1 MVKPRHEIKVFIT
14 LSDYISIK
22 NRLKNLATLDKNA
35 GDSGIYHIR
44 SLYFD
49 NFNDKALMEKIS
61 GFNNREKFRIRFYNH
76 NHSFIRLEKKSKLN
90 GLCYKSSA
98 PLTKEECQK
107 ILNGDINFLKDS
119 NKDVLK
125 EFYCKLKYQCL
136 KPKTIVDYTREAY
149 IFNAGNVRITVD
161 RNIKSGLYSTNIFD
175 PNLPTLGLVNDNPII
190 LEIKYDNFLPDI
202 IRDLV
207 QTNTRRQTAV
217 SKYAACRLF
226 TV

>member
-22 NRLKNLATLDKNA
+22 NRLKNFATLDKNA

-76 NHSFIRLEKKSKLN
+76 NLSFIRLEKKSKLN

>member
-1 MVKPRHEIKVFIT
+1 MVKPRHEVKVFIT

-22 NRLKNLATLDKNA
+22 NRLKNFATLDKNA
-35 GDSGIYHIR
+35 GDNGIYHIR

-76 NHSFIRLEKKSKLN
+76 NHSFIRLEKKSKSN

-98 PLTKEECQK
+98 LLTKEECEK
-107 ILNGDINFLKDS
+107 ILNGDIEFLKNS
-119 NKDVLK
+119 NKDVLN

-149 IFNAGNVRITVD
+149 IFNTGNIRITVD

>member
-1 MVKPRHEIKVFIT
+1 MVKPRHEIKVFINY
-14 LSDYISIK
+14 SDYISIR
-22 NRLKNLATLDKNA
+22 NRIKTFAKLDRNA
-35 GDSGIYHIR
+35 SENGIYYIR

-49 NFNDKALMEKIS
+49 NFNDKALMEKIN
-61 GFNNREKFRIRFYNH
+61 GYNNREKFRIRFYNH
-76 NHSFIRLEKKSKLN
+76 NHSFIRLEKKSKSN

-98 PLTKEECQK
+98 PLTKNECEK
-107 ILNGDINFLKDS
+107 ILNGDIEFLKDS

-149 IFNAGNVRITVD
+149 IYDAGNVRITID
-161 RNIKSGLYSTNIFD
+161 SNIKSGLYSTNIFD
-175 PNLPTLGLVNDNPII
+175 STLPTLGLVNDNPII

-202 IRDLV
+202 IRDLI
-207 QTNTRRQTAV
+207 QTNTRNQTAV

>member
-1 MVKPRHEIKVFIT
+1 MVKPRHEIKVFLT

-22 NRLKNLATLDKNA
+22 NRLKNFAKLDKNA

-76 NHSFIRLEKKSKLN
+76 NHSFIRLEKKSKSN

-98 PLTKEECQK
+98 PLTKEECEK
-107 ILNGDINFLKDS
+107 ILNGDIEFLKDS
-119 NKDVLK
+119 SKDVLK

-149 IFNAGNVRITVD
+149 IFNTGNVRITFD
-161 RNIKSGLYSTNIFD
+161 TNIKSGLYSTNIFN
-175 PNLPTLGLVNDNPII
+175 PELPTLGLVNENPII
-190 LEIKYDNFLPDI
+190 LEVKYDNFLPDI

-207 QTNTRRQTAV
+207 QTNTRRPTAV

>member
-1 MVKPRHEIKVFIT
+1 MVKPRHEIKVFLT

-22 NRLKNLATLDKNA
+22 NRLKNFAKLDKNA
-35 GDSGIYHIR
+35 GDTGIYNIR

-61 GFNNREKFRIRFYNH
+61 GINNREKFRIRFYNH
-76 NHSFIRLEKKSKLN
+76 NHSFIRLEKKSKSN

-98 PLTKEECQK
+98 PLTKEECEK
-107 ILNGDINFLKDS
+107 ILNGDIEFLKDS

-149 IFNAGNVRITVD
+149 IFNTGNVRITFD
-161 RNIKSGLYSTNIFD
+161 TNIKSGLYSTNIFD
-175 PNLPTLGLVNDNPII
+175 PNLPTLGLVDNNPII
-190 LEIKYDNFLPDI
+190 LEVKYDNFLPDI
-202 IRDLV
+202 IRDLI
-207 QTNTRRQTAV
+207 QTNTRRPTAV

>member
-1 MVKPRHEIKVFIT
+1 MTKPRHEMKVFINY
-14 LSDYISIK
+14 SDYISIK
-22 NRLKNLATLDKNA
+22 SRLKNFAKLDKNA
-35 GDSGIYHIR
+35 SENGVYHIR

-49 NFNDKALMEKIS
+49 NFNDKSLMEKIN

-76 NHSFIRLEKKSKLN
+76 NHSFIKLEKKSKAN

-98 PLTKEECQK
+98 QLTKEECEK
-107 ILNGDINFLKDS
+107 ILNGNIEFLKDS
-119 NKDVLK
+119 NIAVLK

-136 KPKTIVDYTREAY
+136 KSKTIVDYTREAY
-149 IFNAGNVRITVD
+149 IFNAGNVRITID
-161 RNIKSGLYSTNIFD
+161 RNIKSGLYSTSIFD
-175 PNLPTLGLVNDNPII
+175 PELPTLGLINDNPII

-202 IRDLV
+202 IRDLI
-207 QTNTRRQTAV
+207 QTNMRRQTAV

>member
-14 LSDYISIK
+14 LADYISIK
-22 NRLKNLATLDKNA
+22 NRLKTFATLDKNA

-61 GFNNREKFRIRFYNH
+61 GINNREKFRIRFYNH
-76 NHSFIRLEKKSKLN
+76 NHSFIRLEKKSKSN

-98 PLTKEECQK
+98 TLTKEECEK
-107 ILNGDINFLKDS
+107 ILNGDIEFLKDS

-149 IFNAGNVRITVD
+149 IFNAGNVRITFD
-161 RNIKSGLYSTNIFD
+161 YNIKSGLYSTNIFD

-190 LEIKYDNFLPDI
+190 LEIKYDNFFPDI

>member
-1 MVKPRHEIKVFIT
+1 MVKPRHEIKVFLT

-22 NRLKNLATLDKNA
+22 NRLKNFAKLDKNA

-61 GFNNREKFRIRFYNH
+61 GFNNREKFIIRFYNH
-76 NHSFIRLEKKSKLN
+76 NHSFIRLEKKSKSN

-98 PLTKEECQK
+98 PLTKEECEK
-107 ILNGDINFLKDS
+107 ILNGDIEFLKDS
-119 NKDVLK
+119 SKDVLK

-149 IFNAGNVRITVD
+149 IFNTGNVRITFD
-161 RNIKSGLYSTNIFD
+161 TNIKSGLYSTNIFN
-175 PNLPTLGLVNDNPII
+175 PELPTLGLVNENPII
-190 LEIKYDNFLPDI
+190 LEVKYDNFLPDI

-207 QTNTRRQTAV
+207 QTNTRRPTAV

>member
-14 LSDYISIK
+14 LSDYIAIK
-22 NRLKNLATLDKNA
+22 NRLKNFATLDKNA

-76 NHSFIRLEKKSKLN
+76 NHSFIRLEKKSKSN

-98 PLTKEECQK
+98 PLTKEECER
-107 ILNGDINFLKDS
+107 ILNGDIEFLKDS

-161 RNIKSGLYSTNIFD
+161 SNIKSGLYSTNIFD

>member
-1 MVKPRHEIKVFIT
+1 MVKPRHEIKVFLT
-14 LSDYISIK
+14 LSEYISIK
-22 NRLKNLATLDKNA
+22 NRLKNFAKLDKNA

-76 NHSFIRLEKKSKLN
+76 NHSFIRLEKKSKSN

-98 PLTKEECQK
+98 PLTKEECEK
-107 ILNGDINFLKDS
+107 ILNGDIEFLKDS
-119 NKDVLK
+119 SKDVLK

-149 IFNAGNVRITVD
+149 IFNTGNVRITFD
-161 RNIKSGLYSTNIFD
+161 TNIKSGLYSTNIFN
-175 PNLPTLGLVNDNPII
+175 PELPTLGLVNENPII
-190 LEIKYDNFLPDI
+190 LEVKYDNFLPDI

-207 QTNTRRQTAV
+207 QTNTRRPTAV

>member
-1 MVKPRHEIKVFIT
+1 MIKPRHEIKIFLT
-14 LSDYISIK
+14 LSDYIAIK
-22 NRLKNLATLDKNA
+22 NRLKNFAKLDKNA
-35 GDSGIYHIR
+35 GDNGIYHIR

-76 NHSFIRLEKKSKLN
+76 NHSFIRLEKKSKSN

-98 PLTKEECQK
+98 PLTKEECEK
-107 ILNGDINFLKDS
+107 ILDGDIEFLKDS
-119 NKDVLK
+119 DKDVLK
-125 EFYCKLKYQCL
+125 EFYCKLRYQCL

-149 IFNAGNVRITVD
+149 IFNAGNVRITFD
-161 RNIKSGLYSTNIFD
+161 TNIKSGLYSTNIFD
-175 PNLPTLGLVNDNPII
+175 SNLPTLGLIDDNPII
-190 LEIKYDNFLPDI
+190 LEVKYDNFLPDI

-207 QTNTRRQTAV
+207 QTNTRRSTAV

>member
-22 NRLKNLATLDKNA
+22 NRLKNFANLDKNA
-35 GDSGIYHIR
+35 GDRGIYHIR

-76 NHSFIRLEKKSKLN
+76 NHSFIKLEKKSKSN

-98 PLTKEECQK
+98 SLTKEECKK
-107 ILNGDINFLKDS
+107 ILNGDIEFLKES
-119 NKDVLK
+119 NKNLLK

-149 IFNAGNVRITVD
+149 IFNAGNVRITFD
-161 RNIKSGLYSTNIFD
+161 YNIKSGLYSTNIFD

-202 IRDLV
+202 IRDFV

>member
-1 MVKPRHEIKVFIT
+1 MIKPRHEIKIFLT

-22 NRLKNLATLDKNA
+22 NRLKNFAKLDKNA
-35 GDSGIYHIR
+35 GDNGIYHIR

-76 NHSFIRLEKKSKLN
+76 NHSFIRLEKKSKSN

-98 PLTKEECQK
+98 PLTKEECEK
-107 ILNGDINFLKDS
+107 ILNGDIEFLKDS
-119 NKDVLK
+119 DKDVLK
-125 EFYCKLKYQCL
+125 EFYCKLRYQCL

-149 IFNAGNVRITVD
+149 IFNAGNVRITFD
-161 RNIKSGLYSTNIFD
+161 TNIKSGLYSTNIFD
-175 PNLPTLGLVNDNPII
+175 SNLPRLGLVDDNPII
-190 LEIKYDNFLPDI
+190 LEVKYDNFLPDI

-207 QTNTRRQTAV
+207 QTNTRRSTAV

>member
-1 MVKPRHEIKVFIT
+1 MIKPRHEIKIFLT

-22 NRLKNLATLDKNA
+22 NRLKNFAKLDKNA
-35 GDSGIYHIR
+35 GDNGIYHIR

-61 GFNNREKFRIRFYNH
+61 GVNNREKFRIRFYNH
-76 NHSFIRLEKKSKLN
+76 NHSFIRLEKKSKAN

-98 PLTKEECQK
+98 PLTKDECEM
-107 ILNGDINFLKDS
+107 ILNGDIEFLKDS
-119 NKDVLK
+119 DKDVLK
-125 EFYCKLKYQCL
+125 EFYCKLRYQCL

-149 IFNAGNVRITVD
+149 IFNAGNVRITFD
-161 RNIKSGLYSTNIFD
+161 TNIKSGLYSTNIFD
-175 PNLPTLGLVNDNPII
+175 SNLPTLGLVDDNPII
-190 LEIKYDNFLPDI
+190 LEVKYDNFLPDI

-207 QTNTRRQTAV
+207 QTNTRRSTAV

>member
-1 MVKPRHEIKVFIT
+1 MVKPRHEIKVFLT
-14 LSDYISIK
+14 LSDYIAIK
-22 NRLKNLATLDKNA
+22 NRLKNFAKLDRNA
-35 GDSGIYHIR
+35 GDNGIYHIR

-76 NHSFIRLEKKSKLN
+76 NHSFIRLEKKSKAN

-98 PLTKEECQK
+98 PLSKEECEK
-107 ILNGDINFLKDS
+107 ILNGDIEFLKNS
-119 NKDVLK
+119 NKDILK
-125 EFYCKLKYQCL
+125 EFYCKLRYQCL

-149 IFNAGNVRITVD
+149 IFNTGNVRITFD
-161 RNIKSGLYSTNIFD
+161 TNIKSGLYSTNIFD
-175 PNLPTLGLVNDNPII
+175 STLPTLGLVDSNPII
-190 LEIKYDNFLPDI
+190 LEVKYDNFLPDI
-202 IRDLV
+202 IRDLI
-207 QTNTRRQTAV
+207 QTNTRRPTAV

>member
-22 NRLKNLATLDKNA
+22 NRLKTFATLDKNA
-35 GDSGIYHIR
+35 SDNGIYHIR

-76 NHSFIRLEKKSKLN
+76 NHSFIRLEKKSKSN

-98 PLTKEECQK
+98 KLTKEECEK
-107 ILNGDINFLKDS
+107 ILNGDIEFLKDS

-149 IFNAGNVRITVD
+149 IFNAGNVRITFD
-161 RNIKSGLYSTNIFD
+161 SNIQSGLYSTNIFD

>member
-1 MVKPRHEIKVFIT
+1 MVKPRHEVKVFIT

-22 NRLKNLATLDKNA
+22 NRLKNFATLDKNA
-35 GDSGIYHIR
+35 GDNGIYHIR

-76 NHSFIRLEKKSKLN
+76 NHSFIRLEKKSKSN

-98 PLTKEECQK
+98 LLTKEECEK
-107 ILNGDINFLKDS
+107 ILNGDIEFLKNS
-119 NKDVLK
+119 NKDVLN

-149 IFNAGNVRITVD
+149 IFNTGNIRITFD

>member
-1 MVKPRHEIKVFIT
+1 MTKPRHEIKVFINY
-14 LSDYISIK
+14 SDYLSIK
-22 NRLKNLATLDKNA
+22 NRLKHIATLDINA
-35 GDSGIYHIR
+35 GDDGIYHIR

-49 NFNDKALMEKIS
+49 NYTDKALMEKIN

-76 NHSFIRLEKKSKLN
+76 NHSFIRLEKKSKSN

-98 PLTKEECQK
+98 PLTKEECEK
-107 ILNGDINFLKDS
+107 ILNGDIEFLRDS
-119 NKDVLK
+119 NDNVLK

-149 IFNAGNVRITVD
+149 IFNAGNVRITID
-161 RNIKSGLYSTNIFD
+161 SNLKSGLYSTNIFD
-175 PNLPTLGLVNDNPII
+175 ANLPTLGLIDEKPII

-202 IRDLV
+202 IRDLIH
-207 QTNTRRQTAV
+207 TNIRSQTAV

>member
-1 MVKPRHEIKVFIT
+1 MVKPRHEIKVFINY
-14 LSDYISIK
+14 SDYISIR
-22 NRLKNLATLDKNA
+22 NRIKTFAKLDRNA
-35 GDSGIYHIR
+35 SENGIYHIR

-49 NFNDKALMEKIS
+49 NFNDKALMEKIN
-61 GFNNREKFRIRFYNH
+61 GYNNREKFRIRFYNH
-76 NHSFIRLEKKSKLN
+76 NHSFIRLEKKSKSN

-98 PLTKEECQK
+98 PLTKEQCEK
-107 ILNGDINFLKDS
+107 ILNGDIEFLKDS

-125 EFYCKLKYQCL
+125 EFYCKLRYQCL

-149 IFNAGNVRITVD
+149 IYDAGNVRITID
-161 RNIKSGLYSTNIFD
+161 SNTKSGLYSTNIFD
-175 PNLPTLGLVNDNPII
+175 SKLPTLGLVNYNPII

-202 IRDLV
+202 IRDLI
-207 QTNTRRQTAV
+207 QTNTRNQTAV

>member
-1 MVKPRHEIKVFIT
+1 MIKPRHEIKIFLT
-14 LSDYISIK
+14 LSDYIAIK
-22 NRLKNLATLDKNA
+22 NRLKNFAKLDKNA
-35 GDSGIYHIR
+35 GDNGIYHIR

-76 NHSFIRLEKKSKLN
+76 NHSFIRLEKKSKAN

-98 PLTKEECQK
+98 PLTKDECEM
-107 ILNGDINFLKDS
+107 ILNGDIEFLKDS
-119 NKDVLK
+119 DKDVLK
-125 EFYCKLKYQCL
+125 EFYCKLRYQCL

-149 IFNAGNVRITVD
+149 IFNAGNVRITFD
-161 RNIKSGLYSTNIFD
+161 TNIKSGLYSTNIFD
-175 PNLPTLGLVNDNPII
+175 SNLPTLGLVDDNPII
-190 LEIKYDNFLPDI
+190 LEVKYDNFLPDI

-207 QTNTRRQTAV
+207 QTNTRRSTAV